1 MTNNQLTF
9 SALPALMLAALA
21 TLSACAPSRAESE
34 THQPTPP
41 RQRSAIPVTLAPI
54 TLLPVDRELVVLGRV
69 THARDLKLG
78 FKTGGVVKALLVD
91 EGERVTRGQVLAR
104 LDRSELEAG
113 LAQARAGLAKSSR
126 DLARVKGLE
135 SQAVLP
141 GSTREDAETAR
152 TVAAAQVRGLLWNLE
167 TTTLEAD
174 TDGVVLKRL
183 AEPGEVVGPGQPV
196 LVIGDESAGV
206 RVELGLPAKDLERA
220 VVGGTV
226 TVRLDGSPA
235 THQATIVELAPTLTP
250 GTDKLSVFV
259 SLPSE
264 LRPPRGLVATVD
276 LPPRQLPVLPAIPL
290 STVVEGH
297 GANASVWVLTPP
309 SSTPIDC
316 RAGPAPCP
324 ATTAPPGAVRRQ
336 ALTLHSIR
344 PDGMV
349 LVQNGLEN
357 VTHVIDAGQAWLDEE
372 ATVVVE
378 DAR

>member
-1 MTNNQLTF
+1 MTRNQLTF
-9 SALPALMLAALA
+9 SALPTLMLAALA
-21 TLSACAPSRAESE
+21 ACAPSRAESE
-34 THQPTPP
+34 THTPTPT
-41 RQRSAIPVTLAPI
+41 RQRSALPVTLAPI
-54 TLLPVDRELVVLGRV
+54 TLLPIDRELVVLGRV

-78 FKTGGVVKALLVD
+78 FKTGGVVRELLVD

-104 LDRSELEAG
+104 LDTSELEAG
-113 LAQARAGLAKSSR
+113 LTQARAGLAKSSR

-167 TTTLEAD
+167 TTTLKAD

-206 RVELGLPAKDLERA
+206 RVELGLPARDLERA
-220 VVGGTV
+220 VLGATLSI
-226 TVRLDGSPA
+226 RLDGSA
-235 THQATIVELAPTLTP
+235 TTHTATIVELAPTLTP
-250 GTDKLSVFV
+250 GTDRVSIFA
-259 SLPSE
+259 SLPPE
-264 LRPPRGLVATVD
+264 LRPPRGLVATVS

-290 STVVEGH
+290 STVVEGQ
-297 GANASVWVLTPP
+297 GATASVWVLTPP
-309 SSTPIDC
+309 SAPPIDC

-336 ALTLHSIR
+336 AITLHSIR

-349 LVQNGLEN
+349 LVESGLED

-378 DAR
+378 GAR